1 MEQQQKL
8 APFRIDTAHLR
19 QIFQQGARTI
29 SGVRRTVE
37 QQGLTIGHAFTS
49 VARQNFKESIA

>member
-8 APFRIDTAHLR
+8 AAFRIDTAHLR
-19 QIFQQGARTI
+19 QIFQQGARTV
-29 SGVRRTVE
+29 SGVRRAVE

-49 VARQNFKESIA
+49 VA

>member
-8 APFRIDTAHLR
+8 TAFHIDTAYLR
-19 QIFQQGARTI
+19 QIFQQGTRTI
-29 SGVRRTVE
+29 SGVCRAVE